1 MKFLILIPARGGSKG
16 VPKKNIKKLIE
27 KPLIFYSIDVA
38 RGVTD
43 DSNICISTDDNDII
57 ETVKNGRKLKVPF
70 IRPYEL
76 ATDTATS
83 YDVMLHA
90 INHYENIG
98 RNYESIILLQPT
110 SPLRLIKHL
119 KEAISLYNSSNVEM
133 VVSVVESKGNPYFNL
148 FEENSRGLLEKSKKA
163 NYTRRQDCP
172 KVYEYNGSI
181 YIIDI
186 KSLKK
191 GPVSTFTKIK
201 KYEMEPKYSVDID
214 TPFDWKIAELLISEN
229 LSKSN
234 EN

>member
-16 VPKKNIKKLIE
+16 VPKKNIKELIE

-43 DSNICISTDDNDII
+43 DSNICVSTDDTEII
-57 ETVKNGRKLKVPF
+57 DTIENGRKLKVPF
-70 IRPYEL
+70 VRPSEL

-98 RNYESIILLQPT
+98 IIYDAIILLQPT

-148 FEENSRGLLEKSKKA
+148 FEENSSGLLEKSKKA

-191 GPVSTFTKIK
+191 GPVSMFTKIK
-201 KYEMEPKYSVDID
+201 KYEMEPEYSIDID
-214 TPFDWKIAELLISEN
+214 TPFDWKIAELLMIEN
-229 LSKSN
+229 LSNSN

>member
-16 VPKKNIKKLIE
+16 VPKKNIKILNG

-38 RGVTD
+38 RKITE
-43 DSNICISTDDNDII
+43 DSNICVSTDDAEII
-57 ETVKNGRKLKVPF
+57 KTIENGRSLKVPF
-70 IRPYEL
+70 IRPDLL

-98 RNYESIILLQPT
+98 INYDAIILLQPT

-119 KEAISLYNSSNVEM
+119 KEALSLYNSSNVEM

-148 FEENSRGLLEKSKKA
+148 FEENSSGFLEKSKKV
-163 NYTRRQDCP
+163 NYSRRQDCP

-181 YIIDI
+181 YIIAV
-186 KSLKK
+186 KSLKE
-191 GPVSTFTKIK
+191 GSVSTFTKIK
-201 KYEMEPKYSVDID
+201 KYEMEPEYSIDID
-214 TPFDWKIAELLISEN
+214 TPFDWQIAELLMSEN
-229 LSKSN
+229 LSKRN

>member
-43 DSNICISTDDNDII
+43 DSNICVSTDDIEII
-57 ETVKNGRKLKVPF
+57 DTIENGRKLKVPF
-70 IRPYEL
+70 IRPNEL

-90 INHYENIG
+90 INHYEKKEI
-98 RNYESIILLQPT
+98 NYDTIILLQPT

-148 FEENSRGLLEKSKKA
+148 FEENSNGFLEKSKKI

-181 YIIDI
+181 YIIDL

-201 KYEMEPKYSVDID
+201 KYEMEPEYSIDID
-214 TPFDWKIAELLISEN
+214 TPFDWKIAELLMTEN
-229 LSKSN
+229 LSHSN
-234 EN
+234 ED

>member
-229 LSKSN
+229 LSKRN

>member
-16 VPKKNIKKLIE
+16 VPKKNIKILNG

-38 RGVTD
+38 RKITE
-43 DSNICISTDDNDII
+43 DSNICVSTDDVEII
-57 ETVKNGRKLKVPF
+57 KTIENGRSLKVPF
-70 IRPYEL
+70 IRPDLL

-98 RNYESIILLQPT
+98 INYDAIILLQPT

-119 KEAISLYNSSNVEM
+119 KEALSLYNSSNVEM

-148 FEENSRGLLEKSKKA
+148 FEENSSGFLEKSKKA
-163 NYTRRQDCP
+163 NYSRRQDCP

-181 YIIDI
+181 YIIAV
-186 KSLKK
+186 KSLKE
-191 GPVSTFTKIK
+191 GSVSTFTKIK
-201 KYEMEPKYSVDID
+201 KYEMEPEYSIDID
-214 TPFDWKIAELLISEN
+214 TPFDWQIAELLMSEN
-229 LSKSN
+229 LSKRN